1 MDGDIMRWMLEF
13 LLRECTD
20 GGLITRLLSNVRLPF
35 PADGD
40 NSRLKKTILLRSIQD
55 ELGKGSVSEDI
66 LDWLENLEEI
76 DRRDELLVLE
86 SMKLAYCAVAVECTL
101 RGGLLEEVV
110 DKVWKLRVQRLIGK
124 ESELV
129 TGEVTR
135 LRVEVEMAISDLNA
149 RMVVEKW
156 REKHNA
162 LKLVGDYLNEAFGI
176 MGPSFLQLVEM
187 KSRDQGRVNDV
198 VNVEERVCN
207 DDDDGR
213 AECEVILNMN
223 GDSDKPQEG
232 PVNVLDGAVS
242 VEEHLCDVD
251 GGGTKGSHD
260 VDDSMAQNIE
270 KLNREKRKDID
281 SDILEGCSGKV
292 AGSVTE
298 KEQVCDCEPVELP
311 DAGGREEGVD
321 DSMPQ
326 NIEKLNRKKRKDI
339 DSDIQ
344 EGCSGKVAGSVTGKE
359 RVCDGEPV
367 EMPDA
372 RGREEGEDTIK
383 KSEENKRRR
392 KSASAS
398 DNRKHVSRR
407 HGPVKIADVGESDS
421 DGTGDLY
428 VESRDGKNASG
439 SATSNQGGP
448 VVQGGKD
455 DVVSPPDQ
463 IPASLPSASDK
474 GKHVSHCH
482 GPAKIADVDET
493 RVLFV
498 ESKDGEIVEASTPAT
513 SNQGQGVPV
522 TEGDKRVQPALDK
535 QSEKHLDAEATK
547 NVNDKG
553 EGSVSSAGNRPQME
567 TGRTLPVYPLNNY
580 ENQNLLTRRKK
591 RKWSSEEE
599 TALINGVKQ
608 FGPGAWK
615 DILSSRRDQF
625 VDRSHVDLKDKW
637 RNMTRFKR

>member
-311 DAGGREEGVD
+311 DAGGREEG
-321 DSMPQ
+321 
-326 NIEKLNRKKRKDI
+326 
-339 DSDIQ
+339 
-344 EGCSGKVAGSVTGKE
+344 
-359 RVCDGEPV
+359 
-367 EMPDA
+367 
-372 RGREEGEDTIK
+372 EDTIK